1 MFEDIFKFVRP
12 SEARQRDRDF
22 KVKIFPLGMEQRD
35 LALAALR
42 PLIKPKIHNEE
53 LLYTFITAKQKY
65 IDDSEHIAYIYLK
78 RQKQFSDD
86 ERAHIMELIRLDISA
101 KSLEEY
107 PTAENLE

>member
-1 MFEDIFKFVRP
+1 LFDDLFKFVRP
-12 SEARQRDRDF
+12 SEARQRERDF
-22 KVKIFPLGMEQRD
+22 RAKIFPLGMGQRD

-42 PLIKPKIHNEE
+42 PLIKPKIHDEE
-53 LLYTFITAKQKY
+53 LLFTFITAKQKY
-65 IDDSEHIAYIYLK
+65 IDDSEHIANIYLQ

-107 PTAENLE
+107 PTATDL